1 MYRSHFYPKWSINL
15 IRVLP
20 IDIYLLSYKIV
31 NFPYFIVC
39 GGSMTGYD
47 STTIGW
53 IYFISFVLTCC
64 CEVSASQQTAFH
76 LYSSLFTKFYFILF
90 NYLRDIFSTIYKSLT
105 SWLFMLS
112 HFILLFYHHCT
123 WHSRWDHH
131 SMILPLALIL
141 LTLFLFQCYGY
152 AVST

>member
-20 IDIYLLSYKIV
+20 FDIYLLSYKIV

-90 NYLRDIFSTIYKSLT
+90 NYLRDIFSTSYSLWLADIYVQPFYFFTIIVHGGIIIQWSCQQLFDSFFVPVLWLC
-105 SWLFMLS
+105 SW
-112 HFILLFYHHCT
+112 T
-123 WHSRWDHH
+123 
-131 SMILPLALIL
+131 
-141 LTLFLFQCYGY
+141 
-152 AVST
+152 

>member
-20 IDIYLLSYKIV
+20 FDIYLLSYKIV

-39 GGSMTGYD
+39 GGSMTEYD

-90 NYLRDIFSTIYKSLT
+90 NYLRDIFSIIYKYLT

-112 HFILLFYHHCT
+112 HFIFSALLYMARPVG
-123 WHSRWDHH
+123 SSLND
-131 SMILPLALIL
+131 LANGSYFIDSFFVPVLWL
-141 LTLFLFQCYGY
+141 CSWT
-152 AVST
+152 